1 MIELSLVSHAK
12 INLGLRI
19 VGKRADG
26 YHLIDTIFQEVAF
39 GDILTFRRSGEA
51 AGLTLTCTDPRLPLD
66 GANLCV
72 QAFQLLRDRFPE
84 MGGVHLSLEKHIP
97 VGAGLGGGS
106 SNAAVTL
113 LGLARLFRLP
123 VIPQDLLEMATA
135 LGADVPFFL
144 YGGLA
149 RGRGIGERID
159 PVRQAPGHPV
169 VLVIPDIHVSTAW
182 AYRQLNYGLTN
193 RQSENKLKGFFENW
207 EDYRRW
213 RNEFEAPVIKRYSE
227 IGEILQQMHHHQA
240 DFASLSGSGSAI
252 FGIFP
257 DAAAA
262 EAAADE
268 FARFYRCVLTRPV
281 IRHRSRMDHL
291 LSLSPISS

>member
-1 MIELSLVSHAK
+1 MELSLISHAK

-39 GDILTFRRSGEA
+39 GDILTFRRTDP
-51 AGLTLTCTDPRLPLD
+51 AGGLALTCTDPRLPLD
-66 GANLCV
+66 ETNLCV
-72 QAFQLLRDRFPE
+72 QAYQLLKERFPE
-84 MGGVHLSLEKHIP
+84 IGGVHLSLEKHIP

-113 LGLARLFRLP
+113 LGLSRLFRLR
-123 VIPQDLLEMATA
+123 VTARDLLEMATA

-149 RGRGIGERID
+149 RGQGIGEQID
-159 PVRQAPGHPV
+159 PVRRAPDKPV

-193 RQSENKLKGFFENW
+193 RHPENKLKGFFENW
-207 EDYRRW
+207 EDYRQW
-213 RNEFEAPVIKRYSE
+213 RNEFEAPVIKRYLK
-227 IGEILQQMHHHQA
+227 IGEILEEMIHHQA

-252 FGIFP
+252 FGLFP
-257 DAAAA
+257 DATAAA
-262 EAAADE
+262 AAADK
-268 FARFYRCVLTRPV
+268 FARIYRCVLTRPV
-281 IRHRSRMDHL
+281 TRYRSRMNDL
-291 LSLSPISS
+291 LPLSDNSS